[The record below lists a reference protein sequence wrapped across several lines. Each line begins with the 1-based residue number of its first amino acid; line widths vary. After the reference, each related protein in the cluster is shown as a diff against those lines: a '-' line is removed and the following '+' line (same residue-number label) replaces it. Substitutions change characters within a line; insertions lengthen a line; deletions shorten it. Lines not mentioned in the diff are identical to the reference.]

1 MRVKLSMA
9 LATIILL
16 LGWSV
21 AGAQTSVRVGIY
33 ENAPLSFVDENGVP
47 QGIYVDILRDIA
59 AVNGWNINFVACD
72 WSACLDMLQTGKIDL
87 LGPIAYSNERAEIYD
102 FSSEIL
108 LVNWGQIYVASDSD
122 IQSFLDL
129 RNKKIAVLLNDIYYP
144 SLQTLLDD
152 FQAPV
157 QYVEADNYREV
168 LQMVSD
174 GEVDAGLTNRFFGL
188 MNEQDFEVKKSPIV
202 LNPIEILFA
211 APKGRHHDLLTAIDN
226 RMQVLKSDPNS
237 IYYRSVD
244 RWLGGGTSINC
255 FPRWLLW
262 SLGVASVLGVML
274 AILALVLRR
283 EVRLRTRELTD
294 EMEQHKRTALSL
306 QASER
311 RYRTLVENSPVPIF
325 VHRAG
330 KYVYLNR
337 LAIRMH
343 GAKSVADFA
352 HKTLTDFLLPEEH
365 AKFDELQ
372 RMAVLKPNVVR
383 MVETKF
389 RRFDGTILDVMV
401 TVMSVSFDGNPAQLV
416 IAQDIT
422 ERKQV
427 ERSLQKYAAEL
438 ERSNRELQDFAY
450 VASHDLQEPLRKIQI
465 FGERLQAKYGDILD
479 DTGRD
484 YLARMDSAAR
494 RMKLLIDNLLTFSRV
509 TTTGARPFS
518 AINLSEVVEGV
529 LQDLEARIAETGATI
544 IVDELPTIE
553 ADPMQM
559 RQLFQNLLG
568 NALKFHREGVPPEI
582 SISSNCDP
590 ETNEVRPMCHITIAD
605 NGIGFE
611 QEYANRIFGVFQ
623 RLHARAEFE
632 GTGVGLALCRKI
644 VERHQGS
651 ICAEGIPGAGA
662 RFIVTLPQTQPPPQS
677 AP

>member
-1 MRVKLSMA
+1 MRVKLSIA

-16 LGWSV
+16 LGWAV

-33 ENAPLSFVDENGVP
+33 ENEPLSFVDENGVP
-47 QGIYVDILRDIA
+47 QGIYADILRDMA
-59 AVNGWNINFVACD
+59 AANGWKLDFIACD
-72 WSACLDMLQTGKIDL
+72 WSACLDMLKTGKIDL
-87 LGPIAYSNERAEIYD
+87 LGPIAYTEERAEMYD
-102 FSSEIL
+102 FSSETL
-108 LVNWGQIYVASDSD
+108 LVNWGQIYVASGSD

-129 RNKKIAVLLNDIYYP
+129 RNKKIAVLSNDIYYAR
-144 SLQTLLDD
+144 LQVLLND
-152 FQAPV
+152 FQMPV
-157 QYVEADNYREV
+157 QYVEAKNYREV
-168 LQMVSD
+168 LKMVSD
-174 GEVDAGLTNRFFGL
+174 GRVDAGLTNRFFGL
-188 MNEQDFEVKKSPIV
+188 TNAQDFEVQKSPIV

-211 APKGRHHDLLTAIDN
+211 APKGRHHDLLTAIDA
-226 RMQVLKSDPNS
+226 RMRVLKSDPNS

-244 RWLGGGTSINC
+244 RWLGGGTAITR
-255 FPRWLLW
+255 FPRWLVW
-262 SLGVASVLGVML
+262 SLGVASALGVML
-274 AILALVLRR
+274 AIIALVLRR
-283 EVRLRTRELTD
+283 EVQLRTRALTD

-337 LAIRMH
+337 AAIKMH
-343 GAKSVADFA
+343 GAESAGDFA
-352 HKTLTDFLLPEEH
+352 GKILTDFLLPEEH
-365 AKFDELQ
+365 TKFNELQ

-383 MVETKF
+383 VVETKI
-389 RRFDGTILDVMV
+389 RRFDGTIRDVMV
-401 TVMSVSFDGNPAQLV
+401 TVMTVSFDGKPAQLV

-465 FGERLQAKYGDILD
+465 FGERLQAKYGDILG

-494 RMKLLIDNLLTFSRV
+494 RMKLLIDDLLTFSRV
-509 TTTGARPFS
+509 TTGARPFS

-529 LQDLEARIAETGATI
+529 LQDLEARITETGATI
-544 IVDELPTIE
+544 TVDELPTIE

-568 NALKFHREGVPPEI
+568 NALKFHRQGVPPEI
-582 SISSNCDP
+582 SIRSNCDP
-590 ETNEVRPMCHITIAD
+590 KTGEARPMCRITIAD

-611 QEYANRIFGVFQ
+611 QEYADRIFGVFQ

-651 ICAEGIPGAGA
+651 IRAESTPGEGS